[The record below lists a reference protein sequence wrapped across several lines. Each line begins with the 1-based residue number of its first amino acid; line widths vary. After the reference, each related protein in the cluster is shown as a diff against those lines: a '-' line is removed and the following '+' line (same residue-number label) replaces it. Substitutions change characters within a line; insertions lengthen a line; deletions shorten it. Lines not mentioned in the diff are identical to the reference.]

1 MSTLARSSAAL
12 RNWTAPADETAE
24 LSRLEERLPALLS
37 VIAGMVEL
45 TGVLTLGHI
54 CTAHVTGNLVVAAA
68 AAVHGGPF
76 NPAQILAIPVFMVAV
91 ATVWLIAQA
100 SGRRGPSLARP
111 LLLVQFVLLAAV
123 LIFCVVTRPSAD
135 PQGLAAG
142 IAVMIA
148 VAAMACQYAL
158 LRLAI
163 PGAISTAVMTGNLC
177 NTVLSLM
184 DLLSKHRALLPLD
197 AGLLKRSLHL
207 LFGFLLGCVVSASA
221 VFMLGDWAWSLPVAL
236 AAVGVSLWVKRV

>member
-12 RNWTAPADETAE
+12 RNWAHPADDAVE
-24 LSRLEERLPALLS
+24 LSRLEARLPPLLS
-37 VIAGMVEL
+37 VIAGMVDL
-45 TGVLTLGHI
+45 TGFFTLGHI
-54 CTAHVTGNLVVAAA
+54 FTAHVTGNLVVASA

-76 NPAQILAIPVFMVAV
+76 NLAQALAIPVFMLAVAV
-91 ATVWLIAQA
+91 VWLIAQA
-100 SGRRGPSLARP
+100 SRRRGPSLARL
-111 LLLVQFVLLAAV
+111 LLLVQFLLLAAV
-123 LIFCVVTRPSAD
+123 LLFSVTTRISTD
-135 PQGLAAG
+135 PRGLTAG

-148 VAAMACQYAL
+148 VSAMACQYAL

-163 PGAISTAVMTGNLC
+163 PGAISTAVMTGNLT

-184 DLLSKHRALLPLD
+184 DLLSKQRALLPVD
-197 AGLLKRSLHL
+197 AGRLKRSLHL

-236 AAVGVSLWVKRV
+236 AAVAIAIR